1 MPTPVNTFYNICLPR
16 FSINPE
22 GTLIT
27 AKFPVVTSQWSQSSV
42 VRFTTAGGIPGLQQ
56 GDSSWMASRYAVNK
70 PDSWY
75 LQSGL
80 FLCDLSG
87 GETIDDAYY
96 PAWDTVQF
104 GYVLYPAASAQ
115 GRPTTGY
122 TQFAEVPLKKKYSLA
137 TFSATTISATFATPV
152 ESSRLAVAVRF
163 PGGTGTVSGFSPT
176 LVPDTWRSVDF
187 SLDPDPLSWYSPGVS
202 IRSSGGAS
210 VGNTSRV
217 TITAPDSLRTLTSG
231 DFTVSGGTLSNF
243 TRVS

>member
-1 MPTPVNTFYNICLPR
+1 MPTEVTNFYNVLLPR
-16 FSINPE
+16 FSINSE

-27 AKFPVVTSQWSQSSV
+27 AKLPVVTSQRSS
-42 VRFTTAGGIPGLQQ
+42 GGGWTIPSGAPALQQ
-56 GDSSWMASRYAVNK
+56 GDSLWMASRYAT
-70 PDSWY
+70 S
-75 LQSGL
+75 QSSNWELSASL

-87 GETIDDAYY
+87 GETIDDALY
-96 PAWDTVQF
+96 PAWDAVQF
-104 GYVLYPAASAQ
+104 GYVLYPAASVQ

-217 TITAPDSLRTLTSG
+217 TITAPDSLRTLTVN
-231 DFTVSGGTLSNF
+231 DFTVSGGTISNF